1 MGILYKHG
9 CCVEN
14 AKLGVQLL
22 NVQWS
27 GNNLYPAEF
36 SKIEQVNMVVI
47 KAKLCP
53 MKLYIYYGIGDMGI

>member
-9 CCVEN
+9 CSVEN

-27 GNNLYPAEF
+27 ENNLYPVEF
-36 SKIEQVNMVVI
+36 SKIEQVNMVV
-47 KAKLCP
+47 KSEA
-53 MKLYIYYGIGDMGI
+53 LYLLWHWRYGHLNAVF